1 MNTFVTGIG
10 FSVPPKLEFYL
21 KSEFNDNTNL
31 GYGFS
36 SLNTFGINNSQL
48 QIGDYFIIYDSPVT
62 VGHALTGIST
72 HVGGYNNYP
81 TNKVGIIS
89 AGEKLNGLFQVD
101 KVTTPDVVSGI
112 VTVTCSFLPGPN
124 SNSQIQVGIGTT
136 AISDY
141 YGKYSWGRI
150 YDFQNRIAGQ
160 PKNFI
165 VNPDAGLVGLS
176 TAAQIFRTRPLT

>member
-1 MNTFVTGIG
+1 MIVGEYASAARAVSYGDTVGQFEELQLLEQRQIPSIGVSVDYPTTF
-10 FSVPPKLEFYL
+10 SR
-21 KSEFNDNTNL
+21 EFNDVIWDNTA
-31 GYGFS
+31 GSWIAIGFGGS
-36 SLNTFGINNSQL
+36 VF
-48 QIGDYFIIYDSPVT
+48 
-62 VGHALTGIST
+62 TG
-72 HVGGYNNYP
+72 
-81 TNKVGIIS
+81 
-89 AGEKLNGLFQVD
+89 
-101 KVTTPDVVSGI
+101 
-112 VTVTCSFLPGPN
+112 
-124 SNSQIQVGIGTT
+124 VGIGTT

>member
-1 MNTFVTGIG
+1 M
-10 FSVPPKLEFYL
+10 
-21 KSEFNDNTNL
+21 
-31 GYGFS
+31 
-36 SLNTFGINNSQL
+36 
-48 QIGDYFIIYDSPVT
+48 
-62 VGHALTGIST
+62 
-72 HVGGYNNYP
+72 
-81 TNKVGIIS
+81 
-89 AGEKLNGLFQVD
+89 NGLFQVD
-101 KVTTPDVVSGI
+101 KVTSPDVVSGI

-176 TAAQIFRTRPLT
+176 TAQIFRTRPLT